1 MATLNYF
8 IKGSITL
15 SAPLYTH
22 DETPPRLAGKAE
34 YTLHIR
40 IPIGANGEAS
50 EVLSPTSGS
59 YYINDDSTR
68 VCYDFVPTRAGTHYY
83 LWWLANPSSTYQKD
97 FVVHATQFSTQ
108 LA

>member
-1 MATLNYF
+1 MTTLKYF

-34 YTLHIR
+34 YTLYIR
-40 IPIGANGEAS
+40 IPIGSNGEIS
-50 EVLSPTSGS
+50 EVLAPTSAS
-59 YYINDDSTR
+59 YYINTDSTR
-68 VCYDFVPTRAGTHYY
+68 VCYNFVPTRAGTHYY
-83 LWWLANPSSTYQKD
+83 LWLLANPSSTYQKD
-97 FVVHATQFSTQ
+97 FVVNDTQFVTQ